1 MITANIDVLEHYIL
15 NGMWE
20 IWISV
25 FLVKL
30 VNYKMYW
37 WALLDY
43 RIVKILKTQ
52 YIYAHRDILLTHTL
66 ERQKCPFSALIL
78 YSSYIEITCR
88 GSSA

>member
-1 MITANIDVLEHYIL
+1 MIIVNIDVLEYYIF

-37 WALLDY
+37 WVFFDY
-43 RIVKILKTQ
+43 RIVKILK
-52 YIYAHRDILLTHTL
+52 I
-66 ERQKCPFSALIL
+66 
-78 YSSYIEITCR
+78 
-88 GSSA
+88 